1 MAQAI
6 TITLPETIYQRVKV
20 TAEVLS
26 LPVETVVTESIEL
39 LLPAFEADMSPATQR
54 ALATLT
60 YLSDAQLWK
69 AARQNMSRAK
79 QAHLEALAER
89 QKQRELNQKERVE
102 LDQLMQEAQHIM
114 LSKAEACRLLA
125 QRGHTV
131 FSPV

>member
-1 MAQAI
+1 
-6 TITLPETIYQRVKV
+6 
-20 TAEVLS
+20 
-26 LPVETVVTESIEL
+26 
-39 LLPAFEADMSPATQR
+39 
-54 ALATLT
+54 
-60 YLSDAQLWK
+60 
-69 AARQNMSRAK
+69 
-79 QAHLEALAER
+79 LAER